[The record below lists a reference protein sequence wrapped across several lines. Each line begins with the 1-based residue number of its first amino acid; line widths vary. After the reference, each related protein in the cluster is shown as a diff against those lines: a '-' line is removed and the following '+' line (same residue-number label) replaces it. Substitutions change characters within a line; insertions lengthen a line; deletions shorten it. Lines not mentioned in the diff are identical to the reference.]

1 MKSKKLLILI
11 AVLITVSALGI
22 NNAVAQEKMKYEDYL
37 IELEK
42 WRDREE
48 AANTQIATLEGEI
61 TALRNQLSDLDRQI
75 ADTYNLIYRA
85 MNTTEQGFR
94 QYINQL
100 NRLQD
105 QIRGLMNLSP
115 GELAKRGDEIEALKA
130 RTEEYAARDE
140 AKHPDSKR
148 LLNEINSL
156 LRRLEA
162 AYQRALDSMGPRFD
176 NYSVVRGDYLWKIA
190 RKPDIYN
197 DPFQWVKIWTK
208 NRDLVTNPDL
218 IYPGWNLKIYRTLAK
233 NDYEVMKGDFL
244 YKIAGNSS
252 VYGDPF
258 MWTKI
263 YEANKGVIS
272 DPNVIY
278 PYMILIIPDK

>member
-1 MKSKKLLILI
+1 MKPKKLLILM

-37 IELEK
+37 AELEI
-42 WRDREE
+42 WRNREE
-48 AANTQIATLEGEI
+48 AANTEITRLEGEI
-61 TALRNQLSDLDRQI
+61 AALRSQLADLDRQI
-75 ADTYNLIYRA
+75 ADTKNQTWRA

-94 QYINQL
+94 QYTNQL

-115 GELAKRGDEIEALKA
+115 GELAQRADEIEALLA
-130 RTEEYAARDE
+130 RADEYAGRDE

-148 LLNEINSL
+148 LLSEIRSL
-156 LRRLEA
+156 LSRLQA
-162 AYQRALDSMGPRFD
+162 AHQRALDSMGPRFD
-176 NYSVVRGDYLWKIA
+176 NYSVVRGDHLWKIA

-218 IYPGWNLKIYRTLAK
+218 IYPGWNLKIYRTFAD
-233 NDYEVMKGDFL
+233 NDYEVMRGDFL

-258 MWTKI
+258 KWTQI

>member
-11 AVLITVSALGI
+11 AVLITVGAFGI
-22 NNAVAQEKMKYEDYL
+22 NNAAAQEKMKYEDYL
-37 IELEK
+37 AELK
-42 WRDREE
+42 VWQDREN
-48 AANTQIATLEGEI
+48 AANAEIQKLEGEI
-61 TALRNQLSDLDRQI
+61 ADLRSQLSDLDRQI
-75 ADTYNLIYRA
+75 SDTYNQIYRA

-100 NRLQD
+100 NRLMD

-115 GELAKRGDEIEALKA
+115 GELAKRGDEIEGLVA
-130 RTEEYAARDE
+130 RTDEYAARAE

-148 LLNEINSL
+148 LLNEIRSL
-156 LRRLEA
+156 LSRLQA

-218 IYPGWNLKIYRTLAK
+218 IYPGWNLKIYRTFAD
-233 NDYEVMKGDFL
+233 NDYEVMKGDYL

-258 MWTKI
+258 KWTKI